1 MTLSISNRAFL
12 LLAVSFF
19 VSTALWS
26 QNDMPLMAEFEGEHH
41 CSTFGH
47 TIVSLDFN
55 HDGYDDLIVWS
66 FAWDYNP
73 SQAIPALGKVDIY
86 FGCPDFS
93 SATQPSLSRE
103 GYYWDDGTR
112 TRAYTPLNLGDL
124 NGDGY
129 DDLGIVEWTPRR
141 SYKLLIFY
149 SGPNADL
156 QDPDHIIEFPDDGL
170 ISYYWSRLGD
180 VDGDGFDDIGLSYDL
195 PNMYTRTY
203 NIIWGGSL
211 ELQTVFSIVYPRF
224 VAFEICGLGDINN
237 DGFHDFSIIVAGS
250 GQRYIENIYFG
261 NSQREFSD
269 FLELFEWQSW
279 LIPSSRALGDLNGDG
294 YHDFFGFGN
303 SEGMK
308 IWFGSDSFLP
318 MQPPDLNLLPVC
330 IGDIGS
336 RSLKFGDV
344 NGDGYDDVVGANYGQ
359 RIFAVW
365 LGGSNMN
372 SEVDLI
378 KYKGYSHFGYGIAVG
393 DFNGDGYDDV
403 AVGAPGSNPEHDSF
417 NPGYLF
423 VFAGNGD
430 FVGNKDET
438 LPPLGEQLQLSVY
451 PNPVDTSG
459 KLTIEL
465 KDRNSSL
472 PAGIKIYN
480 IRGQL
485 VYEAQSD
492 QTKHEIKE
500 LSKKGFSAGVYIVK
514 AQAGKQQASKRFTI
528 MK

>member
-19 VSTALWS
+19 VSTALWG

-47 TIVSLDFN
+47 TLVSLDFN

-66 FAWDYNP
+66 FAWGYNH
-73 SQAIPALGKVDIY
+73 SQAMPALGKVDIY
-86 FGCPDFS
+86 FGCPDFC

-149 SGPNADL
+149 SGPNAGL
-156 QDPDHIIEFPDDGL
+156 QDPDYIIELPDDGR

-180 VDGDGFDDIGLSYDL
+180 VDGDGFDDIGLSYHW
-195 PNMYTRTY
+195 PNILTRTF

-211 ELQTVFSIVYPRF
+211 ELQTVFSIVYPVPVGF
-224 VAFEICGLGDINN
+224 KICGLGDINN

-269 FLELFEWQSW
+269 FLGLFEWQSW

-365 LGGSNMN
+365 LGGSKMN

-378 KYKGYSHFGYGIAVG
+378 KYRGYSRFGYGMAVG

-403 AVGAPGSNPEHDSF
+403 AVGAPGSDPEHDSF

-438 LPPLGEQLQLSVY
+438 LPPFGEQLELSVY

-465 KDRNSSL
+465 KDRNSSP

-514 AQAGKQQASKRFTI
+514 AQVGKQQASKRFTI